1 MSTGVAVALF
11 LLGLYLVGMAFLTAF
26 EVTVVLGYL
35 LAIMALG
42 IGIYMA
48 VKRGGRILPLILGV
62 VLACLSLEVLAFVI
76 LAQIT
81 AHPVAEIKIQ
91 HSA

>member
-1 MSTGVAVALF
+1 LF

-35 LAIMALG
+35 QAIMALG

>member
-1 MSTGVAVALF
+1 VSTGVAVALF

-26 EVTVVLGYL
+26 EVTVVLGYF

>member
-1 MSTGVAVALF
+1 MF

-26 EVTVVLGYL
+26 EVTVVLGYF

>member
-1 MSTGVAVALF
+1 VAVALF

-26 EVTVVLGYL
+26 EVTVVLGYF